1 LFYNEPGGFY
11 YPSADWSG
19 DYTVTAIG
27 CATVMSMDVGVTVT
41 KQSCPGGNLLATVEI
56 AKDPAPTGGPFTN
69 RGALNFTK
77 TTNGLKNLS
86 MLMPGFPAVRVTQ
99 IGCMANKLLIT
110 FGRIALMT
118 WLTALDLAVPRSAK
132 STTLLWF

>member
-27 CATVMSMDVGVTVT
+27 CATVMSMDAGVTVT

-86 MLMPGFPAVRVTQ
+86 MLMPGFPAVRATR
-99 IGCMANKLLIT
+99 IGCMANKPLIT
-110 FGRIALMT
+110 FG
-118 WLTALDLAVPRSAK
+118 
-132 STTLLWF
+132 